1 MVPIFTVTT
10 MRLRGGAGDAN
21 KDSKY
26 NDVLYLTNINF
37 KWNGL
42 PTFDFDEKILFPLQN
57 GLGSIALHKA
67 TLLDTALQKD
77 HRRWFARRSNDRC
90 CVTKYIRRTQSKR

>member
-1 MVPIFTVTT
+1 MEAPRGCIPTQLDFSHSIHIHECNATQIDIMVPIFTVTHESMNFT

-26 NDVLYLTNINF
+26 NDIPYLTNINF

-42 PTFDFDEKILFPLQN
+42 PTFDFDEKILFPL
-57 GLGSIALHKA
+57 GPGPE
-67 TLLDTALQKD
+67 T
-77 HRRWFARRSNDRC
+77 
-90 CVTKYIRRTQSKR
+90 